1 MSLVPRY
8 IGIEDTL
15 EAYESKAVTPYWSLW
30 DKTAI
35 IDQYRGDDMQEGADR
50 LTKEIERSIKLNY
63 DNPLTLRLHPTKEK
77 NYTIKS
83 EANAVILFLC
93 SDKPAHH
100 VGNVGVDSN
109 YYLMLNQINA
119 LKSEVEALKVKKIED
134 EIDEDDE
141 YEDDGATNL
150 ISGVNQL
157 LEHPVIMG
165 LMNKWLNGTQ
175 PVTHLAGVNRSLE
188 ECLETLFSKGV
199 TVEHLQKLAD
209 MDRAKL
215 SMLIQ
220 ML

>member
-8 IGIEDTL
+8 IGIDDTL
-15 EAYESKAVTPYWSLW
+15 EAYESKAVAPYWSLW

-35 IDQYRGDDMQEGADR
+35 IDQYRGDDMNEGAER

-63 DNPLTLRLHPTKEK
+63 ENPLTLRLHPTKEK

-93 SDKPAHH
+93 SDRPAHH

-109 YYLMLNQINA
+109 YYLMLNQINS
-119 LKSEVEALKVKKIED
+119 LKSEVEALKIKKIEEEND
-134 EIDEDDE
+134 EDE
-141 YEDDGATNL
+141 YEDDGASNL
-150 ISGVNQL
+150 IGGMNQL
-157 LEHPVIMG
+157 LQHPIVIGMID
-165 LMNKWLNGTQ
+165 KWLTGKA

-209 MDRAKL
+209 MDKAKIN
-215 SMLIQ
+215 MLIQ

>member
-8 IGIEDTL
+8 IGIDDTL
-15 EAYESKAVTPYWSLW
+15 EAYESKAVAPYWSLW

-35 IDQYRGDDMQEGADR
+35 IDQYRGDDMNEGAER

-63 DNPLTLRLHPTKEK
+63 ENPLTLRLHPTKEK

-93 SDKPAHH
+93 SDRPAHH

-109 YYLMLNQINA
+109 YYLMLNQINS
-119 LKSEVEALKVKKIED
+119 LKSEVEALKIKKIEEEND
-134 EIDEDDE
+134 EDE
-141 YEDDGATNL
+141 YEDDGASNL
-150 ISGVNQL
+150 IGGMNQL
-157 LEHPVIMG
+157 LQHPIVIG
-165 LMNKWLNGTQ
+165 LIDKWLTGKA

-209 MDRAKL
+209 MDKAKIN
-215 SMLIQ
+215 MLIQ